1 MKLRSTPIILFGLI
15 SIIFLLTFFYYPF
28 FSVLR
33 DAILMEKG
41 FNGENILK
49 SIIDPLNLDTWRFT
63 FLEAILSTI
72 LTLIIGLPAGY
83 IFGKY
88 SFPRK
93 RFFLSFLTVPFV
105 LPGVFVALGVISVL
119 GPNGLISSIL
129 NMAIPESVAFGWTGV
144 LYAHAFYNIPLM
156 IHWVSFSIKQS
167 DPEIE
172 EVARSLGSK
181 GWHKFKRIT
190 LPVILPGIIVASLL
204 TFIFCF
210 LSYPVIAVLGSVSM
224 RTIEVNI
231 ASTYKTFPL
240 TGKSMAAS
248 LALVQFL
255 IMIVFVYFYMR
266 SLKSVTEKRKVGK
279 SGTLKKLPELSI
291 TKTSIKIFITF
302 YFVFLFLFDALIFI
316 GILNKSLRDTY
327 TNVFTLNNF
336 ISVFSFIP
344 NRFLGVEPFR
354 AVFNSLFFAFS
365 SVYITSILAIGALM
379 LREKLNK
386 RMLIILDIF
395 IFLPVAAS
403 SITLALGMV
412 RGFNSLD
419 IFYSDVWFFRII
431 THSIIG
437 FPFIMRAFSNAR
449 DRIDPDLVDTSRSLG
464 ARTLETLLRVELPL
478 MLPTIIVGM
487 IFTFSLSIGEFT
499 ATNFLW
505 EPQATTM
512 PIAIYRFISMR
523 QWGPASAMSVI
534 LVLVCFVSFL
544 VIYQL
549 SEEETGI
556 F

>member
-1 MKLRSTPIILFGLI
+1 MESQSIPIFLFGLI
-15 SIIFLLTFFYYPF
+15 SIVFLSVFFYYPF
-28 FSVLR
+28 FSILR
-33 DAILMEKG
+33 DAISTARG
-41 FNGENILK
+41 ITVENIMK
-49 SIIDPLNLDTWRFT
+49 SIVDLINLNVWKFT
-63 FLEAILSTI
+63 FLEATISTV
-72 LTLIIGLPAGY
+72 LTLIVGLPAGY

-88 SFPRK
+88 SFPWK

-105 LPGVFVALGVISVL
+105 LPGVFVALGVITVL
-119 GPNGLISSIL
+119 GSNGLISSIL
-129 NMAIPESVAFGWTGV
+129 NLTIPESIAFGWIGIM
-144 LYAHAFYNIPLM
+144 YAHVFYNIPLM
-156 IHWVSFSIKQS
+156 VHWVSFSIRQS

-190 LPVILPGIIVASLL
+190 LPTILPGILVASLL

-210 LSYPVIAVLGSVSM
+210 LSYPVVAILGGINL
-224 RTIEVNI
+224 RTMEVNI

-255 IMIVFVYFYMR
+255 IMIVFVYLYMR
-266 SLKSVTEKRKVGK
+266 SLKSVTEKRKIGR
-279 SGTLKKLPELSI
+279 SQTLKKLPGI
-291 TKTSIKIFITF
+291 PKNSIKFFIVF
-302 YFVFLFLFDALIFI
+302 YLVSLFLFDALIFI
-316 GILNKSLRDTY
+316 GILNKSLRDSY

-354 AVFNSLFFAFS
+354 AIFNSLFFALS
-365 SVYITSILAIGALM
+365 SIYITSILAFGALL
-379 LREKLNK
+379 LREKFSK
-386 RMLIILDIF
+386 KTQIILDTF

-403 SITLALGMV
+403 AITLALGMV
-412 RGFNSLD
+412 RGFNTLD
-419 IFYSDVWFFRII
+419 IFYSDVWFFII
-431 THSIIG
+431 VAHSIIG

-449 DRIDPDLVDTSRSLG
+449 DRVDPDLVDTSRSLG
-464 ARTLETLLRVELPL
+464 AHRLETLLRVEIPL

-505 EPQATTM
+505 EPQATTI
-512 PIAIYRFISMR
+512 PVAIYRFISMR
-523 QWGPASAMSVI
+523 QWGSASAMSVI
-534 LVLVCFVSFL
+534 LALVCFVSFL
-544 VIYQL
+544 IIYRL